1 MVPESNSIPRKL
13 LTVVLAEARS
23 APPASKSVL
32 TLAEAGA
39 DPRAAS
45 ALMSSVPP
53 PITTELASPRAAIWK
68 VLVPVRAKVP
78 APYLW
83 SMPDPLMTP
92 PRVKV
97 PAVVVILRVPA
108 RATAPVP
115 RFRAEPFEPVKVKSA
130 KRPIALFVVSV
141 RSLPDELSRLRFLS
155 SNRFRIPVPRAP
167 ALFRPRP
174 PWRTIIPA
182 EIVLARHRVVVLVPN
197 LTRALLPESS
207 AFTD

>member
-13 LTVVLAEARS
+13 LTVVLAEAWS

-45 ALMSSVPP
+45 ELISSVPP

-97 PAVVVILRVPA
+97 PAVVVMPRVPT

-115 RFRAEPFEPVKVKSA
+115 RFRAEPFDPVKVKSA
-130 KRPIALFVVSV
+130 ERPMALFVVSV
-141 RSLPDELSRLRFLS
+141 RLLPVELSRLRPALS
-155 SNRFRIPVPRAP
+155 SRLRIPVPRAP

-174 PWRTIIPA
+174 PWRTIRPA
-182 EIVLARHRVVVLVPN
+182 ETLLARHRVVVLVPN

>member
-1 MVPESNSIPRKL
+1 M
-13 LTVVLAEARS
+13 
-23 APPASKSVL
+23 
-32 TLAEAGA
+32 AEAGA

-53 PITTELASPRAAIWK
+53 PTTTELASPRAAIWK
-68 VLVPVRAKVP
+68 VFVPVRASVP

-83 SMPDPLMTP
+83 SIPLPLMTP

-97 PAVVVILRVPA
+97 PAVVVMPRVPA

-130 KRPIALFVVSV
+130 ERPMALFVESV
-141 RSLPDELSRLRFLS
+141 RSPPDELSRLRPEL

-174 PWRTIIPA
+174 PWRTIKPA
-182 EIVLARHRVVVLVPN
+182 ETVFARHRVVVLVPN
-197 LTRALLPESS
+197 FTRALLPDSS
-207 AFTD
+207 AFTDWP